1 MFVQILQGKV
11 ADAGGVRSELDRWWR
26 ELGPAAP
33 GWRRLTAGLS
43 DDGELLALLRFDSR
57 ESYRRYRARPEQKA
71 WLGGLEFCL
80 AAPVTIIECS
90 AGYLL
95 EAGDSEAAGFI
106 QVVQG
111 RTTDPARFA
120 ATRPEAEWT
129 LRRHAP
135 HVLGVVFLEH
145 GGSDGYFTE
154 VTYCTS
160 ERETRAAERQMPVEM
175 AVLLGTRRSF
185 VEDFRLIECRELG
198 ICGPS
203 ASAIQRS
210 AAATAAPIPA

>member
-11 ADAGGVRSELDRWWR
+11 ADAAGVRSELDRWWR

-33 GWRRLTAGLS
+33 GWRRFTAGLS
-43 DDGELLALLRFDSR
+43 DDGHFLALLRFDSR

-80 AAPVTIIECS
+80 TAPVTIIECPS
-90 AGYLL
+90 GHLL

-111 RTTDPARFA
+111 RVIDPARFA
-120 ATRPEAEWT
+120 AIRPQAERT

-135 HVLGVVFLEH
+135 HVLGVAFLEH
-145 GGSDGYFTE
+145 ADGDGHFTE

-175 AVLLGTRRSF
+175 AVLLGTQRSF
-185 VEDFRLIECRELG
+185 VEDFHLIECRELG
-198 ICGPS
+198 ICRPAPS
-203 ASAIQRS
+203 AAPRSRS
-210 AAATAAPIPA
+210 ATATAVPV